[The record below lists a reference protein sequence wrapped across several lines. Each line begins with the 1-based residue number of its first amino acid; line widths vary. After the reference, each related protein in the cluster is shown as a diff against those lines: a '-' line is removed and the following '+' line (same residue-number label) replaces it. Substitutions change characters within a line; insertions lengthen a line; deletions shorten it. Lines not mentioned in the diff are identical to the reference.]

1 MSEKDP
7 TENPVQWFGHFCLVA
22 LLGTVALTVAVD
34 LLAQIWPWIVLIG
47 VVVLVIAIAVALYK
61 KWRQPW

>member
-7 TENPVQWFGHFCLVA
+7 TKNPVQWFGNFCLVV

-34 LLAQIWPWIVLIG
+34 LLAQIWPWLVGMVVFAFLIA
-47 VVVLVIAIAVALYK
+47 LAVAFYK